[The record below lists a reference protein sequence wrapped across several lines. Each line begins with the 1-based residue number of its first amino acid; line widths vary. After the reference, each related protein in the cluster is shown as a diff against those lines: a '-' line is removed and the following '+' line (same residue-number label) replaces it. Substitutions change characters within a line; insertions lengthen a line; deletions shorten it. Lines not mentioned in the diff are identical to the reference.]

1 MTLDLAL
8 SVARSG
14 LRLIDRQMARTAD
27 DIANAGTEGHTRKI
41 LEGKAL
47 SAGGTGIGVRSLPI
61 ARDVDLALQAA
72 EMRAGGDAAA
82 AALRTDLLAAVETAH
97 GRPEDGDSIGGLLSA
112 LRADVISLREAT
124 EDPIRRSAVVTAA
137 GDLAARFN
145 GIAAALGETRQ
156 AAHDALVQEAAAANA
171 ALAEIASLTI
181 DIRREIAAG
190 RTAADLED
198 RRDLAL
204 GRLAQSFDISVIR
217 GGVGDVTIVARG
229 GMVLPLDGAPAFSV
243 LPATVGAGA
252 WHGGAGTLPGLLLRG
267 EDVTRRV
274 IGGRMAAAAE
284 LRDLTLP
291 RMQAELDLSAAHTAA
306 RFEAQGLRLFSD
318 AAGNVPDVTL
328 PYAGGPVLGFAAAI
342 GVNPAVAADPTLVR
356 DGTHVV
362 VPVPGGATAFT
373 PNPPGGPT
381 GFAVLLDRL
390 LDFTFGAEIA
400 IGSAH
405 PAIPTGGLGPDG
417 TLVSQLS
424 GLASLEAY
432 GGALVAAQS
441 GARAEAEAARDRAG
455 ALGDLLGTRMQQ
467 RSGVDVDREVAAMVE
482 LQNAYTINAR
492 VIATV
497 QAMWDALFGA
507 VR

>member
-14 LRLIDRQMARTAD
+14 LRLLDRQMARTAD

-47 SAGGTGIGVRSLPI
+47 SAEGTGIGVRSLPA

-72 EMRAGGDAAA
+72 EMRAGGDLAA
-82 AALRTDLLAAVETAH
+82 AALRTDLLGAVETAH
-97 GRPEDGDSIGGLLSA
+97 GRPEDGDSVGGLLST
-112 LRADVISLREAT
+112 LRAAFIDLREAP
-124 EDPIRRSAVVTAA
+124 EDPIRRSAVVTAS

-145 GIAAALGETRQ
+145 GVARALEETRQ

-171 ALAEIASLTI
+171 ALAEIAGLTT
-181 DIRREIAAG
+181 DIRRELSAG

-198 RRDLAL
+198 KRDLAL
-204 GRLAQSFDISVIR
+204 GRLAQSLDIGVIR
-217 GGVGDVTIVARG
+217 GTMGEITVVARG

-243 LPATVGAGA
+243 TPATVGTGA
-252 WHGGAGTLPGLLLRG
+252 WHGGAGTLPGLMLRG

-291 RMQAELDLSAAHTAA
+291 RMQAELDLAAAHTAA
-306 RFEAQGLRLFSD
+306 RFEAQGLRLFTD
-318 AAGNVPDVTL
+318 GAGTVPDVTL

-342 GVNPAVAADPTLVR
+342 GVNPAVAADPALVR
-356 DGTHVV
+356 NGTHAVV
-362 VPVPGGATAFT
+362 AVPGGATAFA
-373 PNPPGGPT
+373 PNPPGGPA
-381 GFAVLLDRL
+381 GFAVLLDRV
-390 LDFTFGAEIA
+390 LDFTFGANVA
-400 IGSAH
+400 AGSAH
-405 PAIPTGGLGPDG
+405 PGIPTAALGPDG
-417 TLVSQLS
+417 SLVSTLS

-432 GGALVAAQS
+432 GGALVATQS
-441 GARAEAEAARDRAG
+441 GARAEAEAARERAG
-455 ALGDLLGTRMQQ
+455 AMGELLGTRMQQ

-497 QAMWDALFGA
+497 QAMWDALLGS